1 MGTITFMTRLYRVA
15 LSQTIEL
22 LVMGAAKL
30 D

>member
-1 MGTITFMTRLYRVA
+1 MRRLYRLV

-22 LVMGAAKL
+22 LVMGGGNL

>member
-1 MGTITFMTRLYRVA
+1 MTVMRRLYRLV

-22 LVMGAAKL
+22 LVMGGGNL